1 MFARP
6 LGKDFLLYNKL
17 IFGDSSLL
25 IQGPPLNSFRKLS
38 GGVKKKKKNKQKKNL
53 PESSVSS
60 VLLLEISLLTL
71 SHKNTTDQV
80 PLPSISLIQ
89 LTFFS

>member
-38 GGVKKKKKNKQKKNL
+38 GGVKKKKNKQKKTFL
-53 PESSVSS
+53 
-60 VLLLEISLLTL
+60 SLLFLL
-71 SHKNTTDQV
+71 SYC
-80 PLPSISLIQ
+80 
-89 LTFFS
+89 